1 MATWTASVANRW
13 VQLRVTA
20 VETGVSTA
28 NNTSKVRVSTEI
40 YYPGGSS
47 TFDSWAQTLTVS
59 VNGTQ
64 IGQQTGIT
72 YSLSTSNRTR
82 TLNTYTS
89 DAITHNSDGSKTV
102 NIRVNYA
109 GQPGVVNTT
118 ISQSLRLTTIPR
130 ATTLSAFSFGSSL
143 RDGYSNTIKYTV
155 DKKSSSFRNQIQLRD
170 GSTTVFTWDNQNTD
184 GSNSITLKASEV
196 NTLLNRMSTTTSKSF
211 TLRVATRSGHNG
223 GWVGS
228 AVSMNA
234 TATVNSNVAPTASG
248 MSTEIH
254 GSGHDNSIGK
264 YVQGITRVTAS
275 FDGGAGYGA
284 SITSRNIT
292 IRRVSGGSDTQT
304 IGAASGTTPRAVN
317 LSGTYEALGT
327 ITDSRGRTSPT
338 ARTTFT
344 VEAYSS
350 PTINNFTANRNEDA
364 QTLVNI
370 SISGRHSHLDGG
382 NRLSYTIQRRQGT
395 GSWVNVSS
403 GATGSSVSATFS
415 RTASSSGNSV
425 TSSYEFRIVAEDQL
439 GGRVE
444 LVRSVSTQQVVM
456 DIYQDIGVGIGKMY
470 EPAIGGALQVGDD
483 AYFEGDITSRGV
495 LLSALT
501 DMNEY
506 LNARG
511 ITATDTFE
519 FWSGLPQGKYIVN
532 DWIIPNQPSRYGIL
546 ETSSPS
552 VNMIWYSQASGSIS
566 RKSGNQNGMTDWIL
580 IDRPERGSNDNGD
593 WIRFN
598 DGTQMCWSIET
609 ATYKA
614 SSHLELYWSYPKNF
628 INDSISGSAMRDTY
642 WGAEN
647 YTRAHNTV
655 WHGSATAHVRIWT
668 GTNTN
673 FTSSDTARVSLF
685 AIGRWK

>member
-102 NIRVNYA
+102 NVRVNYA

-425 TSSYEFRIVAEDQL
+425 ASSYEFRVVAEDQF
-439 GGRVE
+439 GGRVG
-444 LVRSVSTQQVVM
+444 LVRSVSTQRVVL
-456 DIYQDIGVGIGKMY
+456 DIHKDEGVGIGKIH
-470 EPAIGGALQVGDD
+470 EQ
-483 AYFEGDITSRGV
+483 GV
-495 LLSALT
+495 LDVDGEAHFKGDLFVNGTKISTAQAPT
-501 DMNEY
+501 
-506 LNARG
+506 AWSTITG
-511 ITATDTFE
+511 KPTTATRWPSWGEVTSKPTTATRWPKWSEVTSKPSTFAPSSHTHKRSQTQLRGATNIASGRTYSLSQSIRNFDLIVIHYSTVYTSSTQYNADTLTLYPHGHPT
-519 FWSGLPQGKYIVN
+519 SGSSTMSIGYGSTGRWVGWQFTSTTNLKCTALSNTVSPRIRAV
-532 DWIIPNQPSRYGIL
+532 YGI
-546 ETSSPS
+546 
-552 VNMIWYSQASGSIS
+552 
-566 RKSGNQNGMTDWIL
+566 K
-580 IDRPERGSNDNGD
+580 
-593 WIRFN
+593 F
-598 DGTQMCWSIET
+598 T
-609 ATYKA
+609 A
-614 SSHLELYWSYPKNF
+614 
-628 INDSISGSAMRDTY
+628 
-642 WGAEN
+642 
-647 YTRAHNTV
+647 
-655 WHGSATAHVRIWT
+655 
-668 GTNTN
+668 
-673 FTSSDTARVSLF
+673 
-685 AIGRWK
+685 